1 MSVIVFE
8 KIVKKSKVRINAPCM
23 GGINPHWG
31 INPHFQFFFFF
42 TIFSKTMTD
51 IKLKF
56 LGLKVDL

>member
-23 GGINPHWG
+23 GGINPNWG

-42 TIFSKTMTD
+42 YNF
-51 IKLKF
+51 LKNYD
-56 LGLKVDL
+56 GYQTKISRA